1 MSVFEIVFGI
11 LLCVISLGIVV
22 AVLMQPGKD
31 KRLSGAIAGTADTY
45 FGKSKAARKEQKLSN
60 LTVVLC
66 VVFLVLIVAMYCI
79 V

>member
-1 MSVFEIVFGI
+1 MSVFEMVFGG
-11 LLCVISLGIVV
+11 LLCLISIAIVV
-22 AVLMQPGKD
+22 AVLLQPGKD
-31 KRLSGAIAGTADTY
+31 KRLSGAIAGTSDTY

>member
-1 MSVFEIVFGI
+1 MSTFELVFGA
-11 LLCVISLGIVV
+11 LLCLVSLLIVV

-31 KRLSGAIAGTADTY
+31 KRLSGAIAGTSDTY
-45 FGKSKAARKEQKLSN
+45 FGKGKTARKEQVLGK

-66 VVFLVLIVAMYCI
+66 VMFLVLVIAMYCI

>member
-1 MSVFEIVFGI
+1 MSTFEIVFGA
-11 LLCVISLGIVV
+11 LLCIVSLLIVV
-22 AVLMQPGKD
+22 AVLLQPGKD
-31 KRLSGAIAGTADTY
+31 KRLSGAIAGTSDTY
-45 FGKSKAARKEQKLSN
+45 FGKSKTARKEQVLSK